1 MLFMFGI
8 DFHTKANQHRLM
20 EALLFDEKETVKVEE
35 NININEEDISF

>member
-8 DFHTKANQHRLM
+8 DFHTKANQHRLI
-20 EALLFDEKETVKVEE
+20 ESLLFDEKDTKKVEE